1 MKERKN
7 TVSTK
12 TALLVETPTQNSS
25 YSTNSLILMD
35 KPSLMH
41 NLLSIIVSLNY

>member
-1 MKERKN
+1 MKERSQFPPKQPFWW
-7 TVSTK
+7 K
-12 TALLVETPTQNSS
+12 LPLKNSS